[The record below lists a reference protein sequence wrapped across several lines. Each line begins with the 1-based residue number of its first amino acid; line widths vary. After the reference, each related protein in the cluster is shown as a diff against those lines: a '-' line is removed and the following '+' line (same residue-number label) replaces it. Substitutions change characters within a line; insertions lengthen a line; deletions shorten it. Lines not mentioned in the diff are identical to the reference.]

1 MVKKSKHPYVE
12 AGPLFAALGHTDP
25 LGSWKR
31 SCQFEF
37 KSIQFIIV
45 IGKEPVVT
53 PLAGIGDILYAFVTE
68 LYQ

>member
-25 LGSWKR
+25 LGSWKF
-31 SCQFEF
+31 SCQYEF
-37 KSIQFIIV
+37 KDDQIITV

-53 PLAGIGDILYAFVTE
+53 PFAGIGDMLYEFVDE
-68 LYQ
+68 LNQ